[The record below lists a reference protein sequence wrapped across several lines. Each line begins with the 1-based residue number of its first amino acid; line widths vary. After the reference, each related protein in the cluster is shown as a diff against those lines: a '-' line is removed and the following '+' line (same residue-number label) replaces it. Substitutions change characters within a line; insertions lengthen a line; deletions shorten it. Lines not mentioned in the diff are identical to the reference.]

1 MMMVQ
6 GAGGSPTGG
15 ERRGAGVERAIDV
28 AIAGLRHQVALDRE
42 ASGG

>member
-1 MMMVQ
+1 
-6 GAGGSPTGG
+6 
-15 ERRGAGVERAIDV
+15 VERAIDV